1 MKKNIIIVLLIGIIL
16 VITVVLFGV
25 QEDNTTLET
34 NLNMQNATIKEMT
47 DRAEDLSSKYD
58 KKVLEYQALFELFV
72 EKDEQ
77 IENAQKSN
85 EFYEKNYDRISNN
98 YHTLRELISSQV
110 MLLSN
115 YIKEPYISVL
125 SIDVDDYDKEILLW
139 LIPVTDETL
148 ENKLNL
154 LAEQLSTYR
163 FSNLPLE
170 ISEIKEMDGN
180 KIAVINII
188 EPIENPNAWNSF
200 YFGGSTGG
208 LITSETLIR
217 TFLQKDNEVGQ
228 WIDGVRFTYNG
239 ESNVLFDHVEQ
250 LFNAVYFRNGKVI
263 YDWE

>member
-16 VITVVLFGV
+16 VITVILFGV

-34 NLNMQNATIKEMT
+34 NLNLKNATIKEMADRT
-47 DRAEDLSSKYD
+47 DNLSSKYD

-72 EKDEQ
+72 EKKEQ
-77 IENAQKSN
+77 IENEQNANK
-85 EFYEKNYDRISNN
+85 FYEQNYERISND
-98 YHTLRELISSQV
+98 YHSLRELISRQV

-125 SIDVDDYDKEILLW
+125 SIDVDDYDEEILLW
-139 LIPVTDETL
+139 FIPITDETL

-163 FSNLPLE
+163 FSDLPLE
-170 ISEIKEMDGN
+170 ISEIEEMDGS
-180 KIAVINII
+180 KIAVINIL
-188 EPIENPNAWNSF
+188 EPEDNPNAWNSF

-217 TFLQKDNEVGQ
+217 SFLQKDNEVGQ
-228 WIDGVRFTYNG
+228 WVDGVRFTYNG

-250 LFNAVYFRNGKVI
+250 LFNALYFRNGDVI